1 MPQNE
6 FFWGKVTFSKLFLFT
21 FCAIENFV
29 SNKFFN
35 YGPHRIQSICL
46 PDDGLFWKKWL
57 FLSTYFCLSLIK
69 PLHVTKIDPIW
80 VQIPICLKNEFF
92 LVNNVTFVYILYL
105 IMLQHF
111 KNMLEKITC
120 LAQKVFFGKLVN
132 VKFSCSMYLI
142 MLHHFK
148 QTVRADHETEAA

>member
-1 MPQNE
+1 MGHIGSKVSVCPMMA
-6 FFWGKVTFSKLFLFT
+6 FFGK
-21 FCAIENFV
+21 N
-29 SNKFFN
+29 
-35 YGPHRIQSICL
+35 
-46 PDDGLFWKKWL
+46 D
-57 FLSTYFCLSLIK
+57 YFCL
-69 PLHVTKIDPIW
+69 PIF
-80 VQIPICLKNEFF
+80 VCPSSSRYMSQKLTQFGSKYQFASRTNFF
-92 LVNNVTFVYILYL
+92 LVNNVTFIYILYL

-142 MLHHFK
+142 MLRHFK